1 MPILGTIASGISGH
15 LTPPAVAS
23 FDALY
28 SWNNNNGSTQTVDF
42 TSISQSYRH
51 LQLRLQ
57 VQQNAGQGIL
67 IRFNGDTG
75 SNYGNYWINAATG
88 SKSAGD
94 VWINPFPQ
102 SVPDPTSNSTEYA
115 FAIVDIHDYAQ
126 TDKIKT
132 VYCRQSQLRAS
143 GGRGNSYSG
152 HFWSSLS
159 AITSIQLVQNNPAFN
174 FTQYSQATVY
184 GIKG

>member
-1 MPILGTIASGISGH
+1 MPILGTIASSR
-15 LTPPAVAS
+15 LVAAPANPS

-28 SWNNNNGSTQTVDF
+28 SWNNNNGSGQTIDF
-42 TSISQSYRH
+42 TSIDQTYRH
-51 LQLRLQ
+51 LQVRLQ

-75 SNYGNYWINAATG
+75 NNYGNYWINASTG
-88 SKSAGD
+88 SKGAPDS
-94 VWINPFPQ
+94 WINPFPQ
-102 SVPDPTSNSTEYA
+102 SVPDPSQNNEYA
-115 FAIVDIHDYAQ
+115 FAIVDIHDYSQ

-132 VYCRQSQLRAS
+132 VFIRQSQVRSS

-152 HFWSSLS
+152 HFWASTS
-159 AITSIQLVQNNPAFN
+159 AITSLQLVQNNPSFN
-174 FTQYSQATVY
+174 FTQYSQATIY